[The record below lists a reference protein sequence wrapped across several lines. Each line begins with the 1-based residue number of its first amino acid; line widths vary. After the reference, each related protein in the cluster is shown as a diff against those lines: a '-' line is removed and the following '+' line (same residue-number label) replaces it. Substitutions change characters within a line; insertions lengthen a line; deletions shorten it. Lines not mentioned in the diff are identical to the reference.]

1 MRRRFDMKVAAGV
14 GLCLTLALIVG
25 VVSTW
30 TVSVAPLHLKKRYLT
45 MSSGS
50 TSMLVDSPTTSI
62 LDPTQDT
69 YSYESLQARA
79 VLLGNIVAN
88 DPVRSG
94 IARRAGVDPGAL
106 RIVPPATVNQP
117 HPMLPRGQEPKITDI
132 VRTTNQYRI
141 ELDVAPSVPVVDV
154 YALAPDVVTARR
166 LADATVAAA
175 RAYVD
180 RTTAASTT
188 PADAR
193 LRIRALGAARG
204 TIVNDHV
211 HRQVAATAFL
221 LTLAASAALLL
232 ALSRVR
238 RGWRL
243 AVLDERAEAAAAGGG
258 GS

>member
-1 MRRRFDMKVAAGV
+1 MRVHVSGRVVA
-14 GLCLTLALIVG
+14 GLAICLVCALVAG

-45 MSSGS
+45 MASGS

-88 DPVRSG
+88 DPVRSE
-94 IARRAGVDPGAL
+94 IAHRAGVPAGVL

-117 HPMLPRGQEPKITDI
+117 HPMLPRGQEPKTTDI
-132 VRTTNQYRI
+132 LRTTDQYRI
-141 ELDVAPSVPVVDV
+141 EVDVAPSVPVVDI
-154 YALAPDVVTARR
+154 YALAPDVLTARR

-175 RAYVD
+175 QAYVA
-180 RTTAASTT
+180 RIEATTKA
-188 PADAR
+188 PARAD
-193 LRIRALGAARG
+193 LHIRELGRAHGAV
-204 TIVNDHV
+204 VNDNV
-211 HRQVAATAFL
+211 HRQIAATTFL
-221 LTLAASAALLL
+221 LTFAAVGALLL
-232 ALSRVR
+232 AIARVR

-243 AVLDERAEAAAAGGG
+243 AVLDERSAAEAGEG
-258 GS
+258 